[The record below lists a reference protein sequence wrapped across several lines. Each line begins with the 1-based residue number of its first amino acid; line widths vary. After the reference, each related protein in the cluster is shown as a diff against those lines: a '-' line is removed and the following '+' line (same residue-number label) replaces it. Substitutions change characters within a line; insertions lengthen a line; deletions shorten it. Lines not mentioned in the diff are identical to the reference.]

1 MSRSICQLFL
11 CLLTTSVFSS
21 ADSWRTFQEAV
32 LHFPSPLPYFSSVT
46 STIVNMPCFL
56 QHLTGFIFEKQQLW
70 YDTRMKCVSKDR
82 KSLGQFVLLY
92 LVYALHCVYAC
103 VCIVSVC
110 LVRCSRGRT
119 TAPTPVGE
127 AQTQS
132 RGRQHHPSSQALSSG
147 IRLSPKRRRPKSPAR
162 RLPSSPPAPRGRS
175 VAQTFTLC
183 FSLCPTGSV

>member
-1 MSRSICQLFL
+1 
-11 CLLTTSVFSS
+11 
-21 ADSWRTFQEAV
+21 
-32 LHFPSPLPYFSSVT
+32 
-46 STIVNMPCFL
+46 MPCFL
-56 QHLTGFIFEKQQLW
+56 QHLTGFTYEKLQLW
-70 YDTRMKCVSKDR
+70 YDPRMKSVSKDR
-82 KSLGQFVLLY
+82 KSIGQFVLLY
-92 LVYALHCVYAC
+92 LVYALHCVYVC

-147 IRLSPKRRRPKSPAR
+147 IRLSPKKRRPKSPAR

-183 FSLCPTGSV
+183 FSLCPTGSVKLLKWSSVTRLWHSLLHCTLICTGTTSLSFSSFSVTNSEW